1 VTARPEIL
9 VLAGVNGAGK
19 SSIAG
24 AALERHGGAYYNP
37 DRATLAY
44 IRGGLAPDHATSRA
58 WNRGRVQLERAIA
71 LGRSYAFETTLGGR
85 TITSLLLQAARGD
98 HRVRVWYAGLS
109 SPALHLQ
116 RIRARVARGGHDI
129 PEPRV
134 RTRWTS
140 SRENLVR
147 LLPHLA
153 ELDVYDNSFE
163 ADPSA
168 GVPPRPR
175 RVLYARDGVI
185 IHLAPPLTVPGWA
198 KPIVA
203 TALTTWGETP

>member
-1 VTARPEIL
+1 VTVRPEIL

-24 AALERHGGAYYNP
+24 AALERHGVVYYNP
-37 DRATLAY
+37 DRATRAY
-44 IRGGLAPDHATSRA
+44 IRAGLAPDDANSWA
-58 WNRGRVQLERAIA
+58 WNRGRGQLERAIA

-85 TITSLLLQAARGD
+85 TITSLLLQAAGGE
-98 HRVRVWYAGLS
+98 HRIRVWYAGLS

-129 PEPRV
+129 PESRV
-134 RTRWTS
+134 RARWTS
-140 SRENLVR
+140 SRENLIR

-163 ADPSA
+163 ADLAA
-168 GVPPRPR
+168 GVPPRPQ

-185 IHLAPPLTVPGWA
+185 LHFAPPHAVPGWA

-203 TALTTWGETP
+203 TALSAWGGR